1 MSSVEEKKRYERF
14 LEAAK
19 EVESY
24 NKDQALRFLQE
35 AGIADKSGKLAP
47 MYR

>member
-1 MSSVEEKKRYERF
+1 MSSTEEKKRYERF
-14 LEAAK
+14 LESAK

-24 NKDQALRFLQE
+24 DKAQALKFLQE
-35 AGIADKSGKLAP
+35 AGIADENGQLAS

>member
-1 MSSVEEKKRYERF
+1 MSSTEEKERYERF
-14 LEAAK
+14 LETAK

-24 NKDQALRFLQE
+24 DKKQALKFLQE
-35 AGIADKSGKLAP
+35 AGIVGPDGKLSP

>member
-1 MSSVEEKKRYERF
+1 MSSTEEKKRYERF

-24 NKDQALRFLQE
+24 NKDQALKFLQE
-35 AGIADKSGKLAP
+35 AGIADENGQLAP